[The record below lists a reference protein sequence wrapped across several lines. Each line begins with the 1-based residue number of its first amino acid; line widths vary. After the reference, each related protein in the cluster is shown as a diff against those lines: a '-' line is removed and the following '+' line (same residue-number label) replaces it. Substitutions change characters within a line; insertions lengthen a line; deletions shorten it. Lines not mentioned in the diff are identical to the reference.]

1 MHFELQFLI
10 IKGFYLKIEFINKDE
25 DKDCFMLNVAIV
37 EDEVDV
43 ARQTEK
49 YLNAFA
55 DEHGIII
62 TTRIYNNADSFLNDY
77 KNNFDLVFMDIE
89 LPGTN
94 GLDAS
99 VKLREM
105 DKNVMIVF
113 VTNLM
118 QYAVKGYFVNAFDFI
133 VKPFNYEDFAIKL
146 KRIFK
151 SLLSNQ
157 NKKVIINYRGGKKV
171 VSIFD
176 ILYVEVNKH
185 VLVYHL
191 KKENIVTSGTLK
203 KVIEEINDSNFA
215 LCNQCYL
222 VNLRFVKE
230 ISDNTVI
237 VGNDSL
243 QISAPKRKEFC
254 KALTKYLCNSGGNS
268 I

>member
-1 MHFELQFLI
+1 
-10 IKGFYLKIEFINKDE
+10 
-25 DKDCFMLNVAIV
+25 MLNIAVV
-37 EDEVDV
+37 EDEINVSK
-43 ARQTEK
+43 QIES
-49 YLNAFA
+49 YINSFA
-55 DEHGIII
+55 NKH
-62 TTRIYNNADSFLNDY
+62 RIEISISVYNNADDFLSYY

-89 LPGTN
+89 LPGIN
-94 GLDAS
+94 GMDATI
-99 VKLREM
+99 KLREK

-118 QYAVKGYFVNAFDFI
+118 QYAVNGYSVNAYDFI
-133 VKPFNYEDFAIKL
+133 VKPFNYYSFAIKL

-157 NKKVIINYRGGKKV
+157 NKKIVINYQGGRRV

-185 VLVYHL
+185 VLIYHL
-191 KKENIVTSGTLK
+191 KKENVTASGTLK
-203 KVIEEINDSNFA
+203 KVFEEIGDDSFA

-230 ISDNTVI
+230 INNNMVV
-237 VGNDSL
+237 VGNDNL

-254 KALTKYLCNSGGNS
+254 ASLAKYLCKCGGGS
-268 I
+268 L

>member
-1 MHFELQFLI
+1 
-10 IKGFYLKIEFINKDE
+10 
-25 DKDCFMLNVAIV
+25 MLNIAIV
-37 EDEVDV
+37 EDEINV
-43 ARQTEK
+43 AKQIEK
-49 YLNAFA
+49 YLNGFV
-55 DEHGIII
+55 DENGIAISSK
-62 TTRIYNNADSFLNDY
+62 IYNDADSFLNDY

-113 VTNLM
+113 VTNLV

-176 ILYVEVNKH
+176 IVYVEVSKH
-185 VLVYHL
+185 VLAYHL
-191 KKENIVTSGTLK
+191 RKENVVTSGTLK

-230 ISDNTVI
+230 ISDNTVV
-237 VGNDSL
+237 VGDDSL

-254 KALTKYLCNSGGNS
+254 KALTKYLCNSSGNR